1 MLNEMRR
8 LRDEPVDVR
17 EMERAA
23 RYIAYGLP
31 RSFESTEDIA
41 AHIRE
46 QLLHGFAPDY
56 WTTYVDH
63 ILAVTPD
70 QVRNAAARHLHP
82 ERATAVV
89 VADRASIEK
98 KLEEFHLGD
107 VVITEVE
114 T

>member
-1 MLNEMRR
+1 MLTEMRR
-8 LRDEPVDVR
+8 LRDDAVDAG

-46 QLLHGFAPDY
+46 QLLHGFPTDY
-56 WTTYVDH
+56 WTSYVEH
-63 ILAVTPD
+63 ILAVTPN
-70 QVRNAAARHLHP
+70 QVRDVAARHLHP

-89 VADRASIEK
+89 VADRETVQK
-98 KLEEFHLGD
+98 KLEELELGD
-107 VVITEVE
+107 VLITEVE